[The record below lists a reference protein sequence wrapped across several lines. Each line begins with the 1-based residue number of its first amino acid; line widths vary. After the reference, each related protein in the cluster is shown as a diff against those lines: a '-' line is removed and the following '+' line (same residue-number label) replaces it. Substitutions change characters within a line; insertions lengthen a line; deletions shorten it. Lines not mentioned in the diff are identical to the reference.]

1 MKFENGTTLHPDA
14 IIFDNSTTVQA
25 NTIRFNS
32 THVYNVTCEP
42 IPCPKLRGWSG
53 EFMPNCT
60 FKPYCPDNFPGHF
73 PYCNKYA
80 YNVTSTTLPIVL
92 APTKKPNLNSRFS
105 SEVNTNSIDVT
116 EETSDQQSNGINFR
130 SSV

>member
-1 MKFENGTTLHPDA
+1 
-14 IIFDNSTTVQA
+14 
-25 NTIRFNS
+25 
-32 THVYNVTCEP
+32 
-42 IPCPKLRGWSG
+42 
-53 EFMPNCT
+53 MPNCT